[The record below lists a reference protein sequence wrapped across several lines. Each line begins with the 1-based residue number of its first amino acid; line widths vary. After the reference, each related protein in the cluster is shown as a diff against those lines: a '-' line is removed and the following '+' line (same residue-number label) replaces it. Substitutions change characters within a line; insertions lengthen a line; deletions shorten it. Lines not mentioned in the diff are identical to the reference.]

1 MPGTCTAPAVSRP
14 PGVSPLLP
22 TSPYSWPRS
31 NPIAE
36 VTAPPQLLCKLERGE
51 KSVLPLL
58 TACFLGGRA
67 FGPPLCRGSAPAT
80 PPSKTIAHQRYAFFQ
95 PVRLHQRAGCQPTAQ
110 SDSLNGGDDE
120 RLVRT
125 RTVYDLK
132 DTLYPSS
139 EACLTNEPVIGKQEF
154 LNWPI
159 RARQPL
165 LESTRLA

>member
-51 KSVLPLL
+51 QKCSP
-58 TACFLGGRA
+58 TPHCMFLGGRA

-95 PVRLHQRAGCQPTAQ
+95 PVRLHQRNCCQPTAPL
-110 SDSLNGGDDE
+110 DSLNGGEDE
-120 RLVRT
+120 GLVRT
-125 RTVYDLK
+125 RNVYDLIEYVLSIFGRLSDK
-132 DTLYPSS
+132 RTRNWEAGVPQLAHLS
-139 EACLTNEPVIGKQEF
+139 ETAPVR
-154 LNWPI
+154 NH
-159 RARQPL
+159 
-165 LESTRLA
+165 